1 MWKVK
6 PPAPALSRIFARKL
20 GVSPIIAQILIN
32 RGIHTIEQGRGFLGG
47 ELDQM
52 HKPLLFKDMGK
63 AVARILKAVRTGER
77 ILVYGDYDADGVTAA
92 ALLSKVLQRL
102 GADAASYV
110 PNRLVEGYGLDLA
123 VLQKELDKGTSLV
136 ITVDCGISDL
146 AEIRWAQ
153 ENSIDLIVTDHHE
166 PPEEIPPA
174 FAVINPKCVDS
185 GYPFKELAG
194 AGVALKLG
202 QALLEAAGQGSE
214 AWRDYLDLA
223 CLGTI
228 ADIVPI
234 QGENRIL
241 VKHGLPA
248 LAGAGCPGIQALI
261 ETSGIK
267 DKDIGTREVAFGLA
281 PRLNAAGRTGAPE
294 LALQLL
300 LTDNYGEAVELAGR
314 LNRANQERQRIESA
328 VLEEA
333 LGMLDRDEGKK
344 ESSVLALASE
354 NWHPGV
360 IGIVA
365 SRLTDRFYKPA
376 LLISIEGDEGRGSA
390 RSIPGFNIHKAL
402 AHCQD
407 LLLDYGGHALA
418 AGFTIKKTNIEIF
431 FRKLEAYA
439 REATSGEKLL
449 PLLEIDGL
457 VDIEQVSETLI
468 NEINLLRPF
477 GHANPDPLLGCRGAR
492 LIESRGVGKGSA
504 HLKMRLGGSNKILDG
519 IGFNLGAYAEVLA
532 TGEAVDL
539 AFVPD
544 INEYNGRRSVQL
556 AVKDL
561 GAPAVFA
568 PAEGREDDGDCLAG
582 YCYSPAGET
591 DDERDDLFV
600 PEFVYKTLQKLDS
613 GEHQGL
619 VKCQRPAHDVQ
630 LIDCRD
636 AGDRP
641 LRLAGLAAAGEPAL
655 VITSCGYQNVELA
668 HHIVLSNPS
677 LRGKVAFCH
686 YHTPGEIKNKLASL
700 FQAGEIDILLTT
712 PAAAVTAGLCAEKV
726 LLYHLPYCLE
736 SVHHTYNCVSPGG
749 RLYLLYGAG
758 DLQDN
763 LDGLESL
770 APGREYMAYLY
781 RMLRREGK
789 QGAVFNIDILA
800 KAMSDA
806 GFYHAGACTLQ
817 MALKIFV
824 ELELLTCHNEG
835 KILNIHFMP
844 PPAQKKD
851 LFQAQTY
858 KVLTQIK
865 KDSIQLMRDFL
876 SAPVYNLFSQGVSF

>member
-1 MWKVK
+1 MWKVR
-6 PPAPALSRIFARKL
+6 PPTPVLSSIIARKL
-20 GVSPIIAQILIN
+20 GISSIIAQILIN
-32 RGIHTIEQGRGFLGG
+32 RGIHTIEQGRCFLGG
-47 ELDQM
+47 ELDRL
-52 HKPLLFKDMGK
+52 HRPLLFKDMGR
-63 AVARILKAVRTGER
+63 AVERILKAARTGER
-77 ILVYGDYDADGVTAA
+77 ILVYGDYDTDGITAA

-102 GADAASYV
+102 GADAACFI

-123 VLQKELDKGTSLV
+123 VLQKELGKGTSLV

-146 AEIRWAQ
+146 AEVCWAQ
-153 ENSIDLIVTDHHE
+153 ENGIDLVITDHHE
-166 PPEEIPPA
+166 PPEAIPPA

-185 GYPFKELAG
+185 GYPYKELAG

-202 QALLEAAGQGSE
+202 QALLEAAGHGGE

-248 LAGAGCPGIQALI
+248 LAGSNCPGIKALI
-261 ETSGIK
+261 EISGIK

-300 LTDNYGEAVELAGR
+300 LSDHYSEAVELAGR

-333 LGMLDRDEGKK
+333 LVMLDSIQGKK

-360 IGIVA
+360 TGIVA

-376 LLISIEGDEGRGSA
+376 LLITVEGGEGRGSA

-402 AHCQD
+402 AHCRD

-418 AGFTIKKTNIEIF
+418 AGFTIKSSDIEMF

-439 REATSGEKLL
+439 QEIMRGEKLL

-457 VDIEQVSETLI
+457 VDIEQVSEDLI
-468 NEINLLRPF
+468 NEIKLLQPF

-492 LIESRGVGKGSA
+492 LVESRGVGKGSA
-504 HLKMRLGGSNKILDG
+504 HLKMRLGGSKKVLDG

-568 PAEGREDDGDCLAG
+568 LAEGQAGEADCLG
-582 YCYSPAGET
+582 EYCCSLDGKL
-591 DDERDDLFV
+591 DDWREDLFV
-600 PEFVYKTLQKLDS
+600 PEFVFTTLQKLRD
-613 GEHQGL
+613 GECQGL
-619 VKCQRPAHDVQ
+619 VKPQRQEYDIQVV
-630 LIDCRD
+630 DCRD

-641 LRLAGLAAAGEPAL
+641 LRLAELAAAGEPAL
-655 VITSCGYQNVELA
+655 VITACGYQNVELA
-668 HHIVLSNPS
+668 HHIVLSTPS
-677 LRGKVAFCH
+677 LRGKVGFCH
-686 YHTPGEIKNKLASL
+686 YHTPADIKNKLASL

-712 PAAAVTAGLCAEKV
+712 PAAAGTAGLCADKV
-726 LLYHLPYCLE
+726 LLYHLPYGPD
-736 SVHHTYNCVSPGG
+736 SVGHTYNCVSPGG
-749 RLYLLYGAG
+749 RLYLLYGSG

-763 LDGLESL
+763 LDSLGSL
-770 APGREYMAYLY
+770 APGREYLVNLY

-789 QGAVFNIDILA
+789 KRAVFNTNNLA
-800 KAMSDA
+800 KALSDA
-806 GFYHAGACTLQ
+806 GFNHAGACTIEI
-817 MALKIFV
+817 ALKIFV

-851 LFQAQTY
+851 LSQAQTY
-858 KVLTQIK
+858 QVLTQIK
-865 KDSIQLMRDFL
+865 KDCIQLMRNLL
-876 SAPVYNLFSQGVSF
+876 SAPVYNLFGQGVS